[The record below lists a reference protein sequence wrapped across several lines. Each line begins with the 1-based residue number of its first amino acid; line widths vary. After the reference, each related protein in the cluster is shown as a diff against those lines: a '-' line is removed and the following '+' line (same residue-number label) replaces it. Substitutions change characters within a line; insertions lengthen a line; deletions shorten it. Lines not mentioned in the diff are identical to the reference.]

1 MAEAGPEAVMPL
13 KRGSDGKLG
22 VASSGSAPSIV
33 NNMTVNGDV
42 SPQTVALM
50 NSLLSK
56 NNAALIRGMKTGTIG
71 VN

>member
-1 MAEAGPEAVMPL
+1 M
-13 KRGSDGKLG
+13 
-22 VASSGSAPSIV
+22 

-50 NSLLSK
+50 NSTLAK
-56 NNAALIRGMKTGTIG
+56 NNAQLIRGLKTGTIG